1 MIRRTIVLACA
12 VSLCCVFTHL
22 AYAASDSK
30 KTDSPKT
37 EQRTESTTGKSRR
50 HRSVEEKRLS
60 APSAEKPATDAKTA
74 TSDKRTTAPAKQ
86 PAAVEPKKTN
96 APAKSSVA
104 ADQKKSDASAKK
116 SVAAEQKSGK
126 PVEKKSVVAA
136 TKPAGE
142 KPLLVRLTLKG
153 DFPES
158 APTPGMFSELQPSLA
173 SIIERMDAAA
183 ADPNVRAVWLRIED
197 LNIGRGK
204 VCELRGAVDRLRK
217 AKKPVFAE
225 LTTADGSQYLIASA
239 CSWVVMPPSGMLVI
253 PGVRAEMLF
262 YKGLFDKVGLKFDSL
277 QMGKYKGAAEPLTR
291 TDMSP
296 ALRES
301 LEALVDDAYD
311 DLVTTIGNDRK
322 MKDYKVKTLLDQG
335 LFTAATARKAG
346 LIDDVVYADQLHDDI
361 LKSVGCKDLELV
373 TTYKKKRINTDFSGF
388 SGLMKMFEMMMG
400 GKPSK
405 PVSQKQK
412 IAVVYAVGTIV
423 EGTSKNDMFN
433 DNSSLGSTTLI
444 TALKKAIDDPTVAAV
459 VLRIDSPGGS
469 ATASDLIWRETVRSK
484 KPMIASMGDVAGSGG
499 YYIAMGAK
507 KIIASPGTLTGSI
520 GVIGGKLV
528 VGGLYQ
534 KLGLTTDVI
543 SRGSNSGA
551 LSSTQPFTPDERR
564 AWTEV
569 LEETYRQFVGKA
581 AEGRKMPVE
590 KLEQLAQG
598 RVYTGRMAKKLGLVD
613 QLGTLSDA
621 VTAAKLAAGLTSDAD
636 VELMVL
642 PEPKTFFEQLF
653 GDPSASTDLESLLP
667 EGFALLRQTQL
678 FRQLLSERV
687 LLWMPYSVQVK

>member
-1 MIRRTIVLACA
+1 DVKKPA
-12 VSLCCVFTHL
+12 VV
-22 AYAASDSK
+22 
-30 KTDSPKT
+30 
-37 EQRTESTTGKSRR
+37 
-50 HRSVEEKRLS
+50 
-60 APSAEKPATDAKTA
+60 EKPATD
-74 TSDKRTTAPAKQ
+74 S
-86 PAAVEPKKTN
+86 KKSALAEKKN
-96 APAKSSVA
+96 APAKKGEKA
-104 ADQKKSDASAKK
+104 A
-116 SVAAEQKSGK
+116 
-126 PVEKKSVVAA
+126 EKKSAA
-136 TKPAGE
+136 TKPTE
-142 KPLLVRLTLKG
+142 KSLVIRLTLKG
-153 DFPES
+153 DYPES
-158 APTPGMFSELQPSLA
+158 AQTPGMFSELQTSLA
-173 SIIERMDAAA
+173 SVVERMDAAA

-197 LNIGRGK
+197 LSIGRGK
-204 VCELRGAVDRLRK
+204 VFELRGAIDRLRK

-225 LTTADGSQYLIASA
+225 LTTADGSQYLVAAA
-239 CSWVVMPPSGMLVI
+239 CSWVTMPPSGMLVI

-262 YKGLFDKVGLKFDSL
+262 YKGLFDKVGLKFDAL
-277 QMGKYKGAAEPLTR
+277 QMGRYKGAAEPLTR
-291 TDMSP
+291 KEMSP
-296 ALRES
+296 DLRES
-301 LEALVDDAYD
+301 LEALVDDAYE
-311 DLVTTIGNDRK
+311 DLVTTIGGDRK

-335 LFTAATARKAG
+335 LFTAAAARKAG

-361 LKSVGCKDLELV
+361 LKSIGCNDAELV
-373 TTYKKKRINTDFSGF
+373 TTYKLKHIDTDFSGF
-388 SGLMKMFEMMMG
+388 SGLMKMFELMMG

-423 EGTSKNDMFN
+423 EGTSTNDMFN

-444 TALKKAIDDPTVAAV
+444 TALKKAIDDPKVAAV

-484 KPMIASMGDVAGSGG
+484 KPVIASMGDVAGSGG

-528 VGGLYQ
+528 VGGLYE

-543 SRGSNSGA
+543 SRGANSGS
-551 LSSTQPFTPDERR
+551 LSPTQPFTPDERK

-621 VTAAKLAAGLTSDAD
+621 VTAAKLAAGLKSDAD
-636 VELMVL
+636 VELLVL

-667 EGFALLRQTQL
+667 EGLALLRQTRL

-687 LLWMPYSVQVK
+687 LLWMPYSVQIR